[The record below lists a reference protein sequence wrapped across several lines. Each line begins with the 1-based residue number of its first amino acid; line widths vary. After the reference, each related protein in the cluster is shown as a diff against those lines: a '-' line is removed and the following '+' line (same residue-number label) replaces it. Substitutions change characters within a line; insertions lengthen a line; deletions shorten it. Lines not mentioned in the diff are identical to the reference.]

1 MAARTYRDGTFEVAP
16 RDPRSNID
24 HGAEWSK
31 DNMIRA
37 EIGGELDTKSIES
50 T

>member
-1 MAARTYRDGTFEVAP
+1 MGLSKLRLEI
-16 RDPRSNID
+16 RSNID

-31 DNMIRA
+31 DNMVRA
-37 EIGGELDTKSIES
+37 EIGGELDTKSIEW